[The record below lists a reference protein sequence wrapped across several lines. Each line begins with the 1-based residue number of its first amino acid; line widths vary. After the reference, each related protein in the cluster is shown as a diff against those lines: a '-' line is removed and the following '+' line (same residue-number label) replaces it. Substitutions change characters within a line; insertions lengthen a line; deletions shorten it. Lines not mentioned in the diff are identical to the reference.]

1 MIPTS
6 DLKLTLDAPYHQ
18 CKYTPYSSL
27 YISLGADKENLIN
40 NLDLFF
46 DGDHFLYSSDLIV
59 WFRGDIVR
67 RK

>member
-18 CKYTPYSSL
+18 RKYTLYSSL

-40 NLDLFF
+40 NLELLSMVIISYILMTLLF
-46 DGDHFLYSSDLIV
+46 DSELIL
-59 WFRGDIVR
+59 
-67 RK
+67 

>member
-18 CKYTPYSSL
+18 CKYTLYSSL

-46 DGDHFLYSSDLIV
+46 DGDHFLYSYDLTV
-59 WFRGDIVR
+59 WFRADTVR

>member
-18 CKYTPYSSL
+18 CKYTLYSSL

-40 NLDLFF
+40 NLDLF
-46 DGDHFLYSSDLIV
+46 LMVIISSFLIV
-59 WFRGDIVR
+59 WFRANIVR

>member
-18 CKYTPYSSL
+18 RKYTPYSSL

-40 NLDLFF
+40 NLWWPFSLF
-46 DGDHFLYSSDLIV
+46 LWPSYLIQS
-59 WFRGDIVR
+59 
-67 RK
+67 